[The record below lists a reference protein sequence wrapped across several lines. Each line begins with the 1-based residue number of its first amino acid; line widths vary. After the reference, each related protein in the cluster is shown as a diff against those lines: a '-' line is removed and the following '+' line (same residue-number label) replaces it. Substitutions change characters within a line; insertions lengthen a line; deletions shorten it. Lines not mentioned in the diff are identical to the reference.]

1 MTNAQNPSRCPV
13 QAPLRIRAR
22 AICLGV
28 PPHLPI
34 ALFQNSTGSSQY
46 IDDFHVTHTLPS
58 LATQVYNVK
67 NQNDLARFTTHSLR
81 IGACVLLH
89 ETSQT
94 PDFIKA
100 RLRWRS
106 EDAYLNWS
114 LTKKDTSKVQ
124 K

>member
-67 NQNDLARFTTHSLR
+67 NQNDLEGLLLIHL
-81 IGACVLLH
+81 GLVLVFFSMKQVKHLI
-89 ETSQT
+89 S
-94 PDFIKA
+94 
-100 RLRWRS
+100 
-106 EDAYLNWS
+106 
-114 LTKKDTSKVQ
+114 
-124 K
+124 